1 MLMLLFVLP
10 CGGDDLRLG
19 VLLLLAAFFSGLYN
33 GINIGYRRKATAG
46 TKPIAA
52 LGIGSIYG
60 RGKDVLIPVNS

>member
-10 CGGDDLRLG
+10 CWGYDLRPG

-33 GINIGYRRKATAG
+33 GINIGYRRKAAAG

-52 LGIGSIYG
+52 LGIDSIYG
-60 RGKDVLIPVNS
+60 RGKDVFIPVNS